1 MVRLMICLSALLLG
15 GGADLLSA
23 RGRELVAGS
32 YNIRCDTPVDGD
44 NAWPYR
50 KERVEALIRFYGF
63 DVLGVQEAKPSQMS
77 DLRAMPGFAS
87 VGVGRDGGDRGEY
100 SAIFYRTDRLRVLD
114 SGTFWLSETPDTVSK
129 GWDAAL
135 NRICTWAKMK
145 DRRTGRVFYFFNTH
159 FDHVGREARLRSA
172 ELLAGR
178 IRAVAGDQISGAL
191 HGRFQRSCR
200 ERTGRRDE
208 DRTARCPRGVADAC
222 VRTFVQLCRIPRSG
236 SREAQEPYADRLFV
250 RKRPRAGTDLRLAVR
265 LGREESSLGPFPAA
279 RRDRIRLRKKS
290 GRFRQAS
297 VAKCEDCL
305 RNA

>member
-159 FDHVGREARLRSA
+159 FFKSKSSFVMSL
-172 ELLAGR
+172 
-178 IRAVAGDQISGAL
+178 
-191 HGRFQRSCR
+191 
-200 ERTGRRDE
+200 
-208 DRTARCPRGVADAC
+208 C
-222 VRTFVQLCRIPRSG
+222 VTFVVDF
-236 SREAQEPYADRLFV
+236 ADINKTYFDVFRFHACCFSCFCCFCCFSIFV
-250 RKRPRAGTDLRLAVR
+250 CCFSAAATSCKSHH
-265 LGREESSLGPFPAA
+265 SSH
-279 RRDRIRLRKKS
+279 D
-290 GRFRQAS
+290 
-297 VAKCEDCL
+297 
-305 RNA
+305 

>member
-63 DVLGVQEAKPSQMS
+63 DVRGVQEAKPSQMS

-178 IRAVAGDQISGAL
+178 IRIVAGDKYPVL
-191 HGRFQRSCR
+191 C
-200 ERTGRRDE
+200 TGDFNAHAESEPVAVMKTVLRD
-208 DRTARCPRGVADAC
+208 A
-222 VRTFVQLCRIPRSG
+222 
-236 SREAQEPYADRLFV
+236 REASQTPAYGPPFSYAGFPVQVPEKLRNRTPIDYLFV
-250 RKRPRAGTDLRLAVR
+250 NGRVRVLTCGLLSDSDGRNHPSDHFPLRAVIVFD
-265 LGREESSLGPFPAA
+265 
-279 RRDRIRLRKKS
+279 
-290 GRFRQAS
+290 
-297 VAKCEDCL
+297 
-305 RNA
+305 

>member
-77 DLRAMPGFAS
+77 DLHTMPGFAS

-178 IRAVAGDQISGAL
+178 IRAVAGDKYPVLCTGDFNAHAESEPVAVMKTVL
-191 HGRFQRSCR
+191 RDAR
-200 ERTGRRDE
+200 EASQTPAYG
-208 DRTARCPRGVADAC
+208 PS
-222 VRTFVQLCRIPRSG
+222 FSF
-236 SREAQEPYADRLFV
+236 REAQEPHADRLFV

-279 RRDRIRLRKKS
+279 RRDRIRLKKKS

-297 VAKCEDCL
+297 VSKCEDCL

>member
-32 YNIRCDTPVDGD
+32 YNIRCDTPMDGD

-50 KERVEALIRFYGF
+50 KERVEALVRFYGF

-129 GWDAAL
+129 GWDAEL
-135 NRICTWAKMK
+135 L
-145 DRRTGRVFYFFNTH
+145 
-159 FDHVGREARLRSA
+159 VGR
-172 ELLAGR
+172 
-178 IRAVAGDQISGAL
+178 IWAVAGDKYPVL
-191 HGRFQRSCR
+191 C
-200 ERTGRRDE
+200 TGDFN
-208 DRTARCPRGVADAC
+208 ADAESEP
-222 VRTFVQLCRIPRSG
+222 VAVMKTALRDA
-236 SREAQEPYADRLFV
+236 REASQTPAYGPSFSYAGFPVQVPEKLRNRTPIDYLFV
-250 RKRPRAGTDLRLAVR
+250 NGRVRVLSCGLLSDSDGRNHPSDHFPLRAVIVFD
-265 LGREESSLGPFPAA
+265 
-279 RRDRIRLRKKS
+279 
-290 GRFRQAS
+290 
-297 VAKCEDCL
+297 
-305 RNA
+305 

>member
-1 MVRLMICLSALLLG
+1 M
-15 GGADLLSA
+15 
-23 RGRELVAGS
+23 
-32 YNIRCDTPVDGD
+32 
-44 NAWPYR
+44 
-50 KERVEALIRFYGF
+50 IRFYGF

-77 DLRAMPGFAS
+77 DLRTMPGFAS

-178 IRAVAGDQISGAL
+178 IRAVAGDKYPVLCTGDFNAHAESEPVAVMKTVL
-191 HGRFQRSCR
+191 RDAR
-200 ERTGRRDE
+200 E
-208 DRTARCPRGVADAC
+208 ASQSAC
-222 VRTFVQLCRIPRSG
+222 VRTSVQLCRIPRSG

-279 RRDRIRLRKKS
+279 RCDRIRLRKKS

-297 VAKCEDCL
+297 VSKCEDCL

>member
-1 MVRLMICLSALLLG
+1 M
-15 GGADLLSA
+15 
-23 RGRELVAGS
+23 
-32 YNIRCDTPVDGD
+32 
-44 NAWPYR
+44 
-50 KERVEALIRFYGF
+50 IRFYGF

-178 IRAVAGDQISGAL
+178 IRIVAGDKYPVL
-191 HGRFQRSCR
+191 C
-200 ERTGRRDE
+200 TGDFNAHAESEPVAVMKTVLRD
-208 DRTARCPRGVADAC
+208 A
-222 VRTFVQLCRIPRSG
+222 
-236 SREAQEPYADRLFV
+236 REASQTPAYGPPFSYAGFPVQVPEKLRNRTPIDYLFV
-250 RKRPRAGTDLRLAVR
+250 NGRVRVLTCGLLSDSDGRNHPSDHFPLRAVIVFD
-265 LGREESSLGPFPAA
+265 
-279 RRDRIRLRKKS
+279 
-290 GRFRQAS
+290 
-297 VAKCEDCL
+297 
-305 RNA
+305 

>member
-77 DLRAMPGFAS
+77 DLRTMPGFAS

-114 SGTFWLSETPDTVSK
+114 SGTFWLSETPVTVSI
-129 GWDAAL
+129 GW
-135 NRICTWAKMK
+135 
-145 DRRTGRVFYFFNTH
+145 
-159 FDHVGREARLRSA
+159 EA
-172 ELLAGR
+172 
-178 IRAVAGDQISGAL
+178 
-191 HGRFQRSCR
+191 
-200 ERTGRRDE
+200 
-208 DRTARCPRGVADAC
+208 
-222 VRTFVQLCRIPRSG
+222 
-236 SREAQEPYADRLFV
+236 
-250 RKRPRAGTDLRLAVR
+250 
-265 LGREESSLGPFPAA
+265 
-279 RRDRIRLRKKS
+279 
-290 GRFRQAS
+290 
-297 VAKCEDCL
+297 CL
-305 RNA
+305 

>member
-1 MVRLMICLSALLLG
+1 MICLSALLLG

-77 DLRAMPGFAS
+77 DLHTMPGFAS

-100 SAIFYRTDRLRVLD
+100 SADLFIAR
-114 SGTFWLSETPDTVSK
+114 TVS
-129 GWDAAL
+129 GYSTAARSGSPRRPIPFPRGGMAAL

-178 IRAVAGDQISGAL
+178 IRAVAGDKYPVL
-191 HGRFQRSCR
+191 C
-200 ERTGRRDE
+200 TGDFNAHAE
-208 DRTARCPRGVADAC
+208 SEPVAVMKDRTARCPRGVADAC

-236 SREAQEPYADRLFV
+236 FREAQEPHADRLFV

-265 LGREESSLGPFPAA
+265 LGREESSL
-279 RRDRIRLRKKS
+279 
-290 GRFRQAS
+290 
-297 VAKCEDCL
+297 
-305 RNA
+305 

>member
-77 DLRAMPGFAS
+77 DLHTMPGFAS

-100 SAIFYRTDRLRVLD
+100 SAIFYRTDRLRDDGAEKGEFMAVYYLRDRFELLD

-145 DRRTGRVFYFFNTH
+145 ERRTGRVFYFFNTH

-178 IRAVAGDQISGAL
+178 IRAVAGDKYPVL
-191 HGRFQRSCR
+191 C
-200 ERTGRRDE
+200 TGDFNAHAESEPVAVMKTVLRD
-208 DRTARCPRGVADAC
+208 A
-222 VRTFVQLCRIPRSG
+222 
-236 SREAQEPYADRLFV
+236 REASQTPAYGPSFSYAGFPVQVSEKLRNRTPIDYLFV
-250 RKRPRAGTDLRLAVR
+250 
-265 LGREESSLGPFPAA
+265 
-279 RRDRIRLRKKS
+279 S
-290 GRFRQAS
+290 GRVRVLTCGLLSDSDGRNHPSDHFP
-297 VAKCEDCL
+297 L
-305 RNA
+305 RAVIVFD